1 MSAPTTDARPRAQVR
16 PTAGPSRASLTSR
29 AVVLA
34 LVLAT
39 LVIALSMPA
48 RAWFSQRSQIAT
60 LRADVEAAQQRVA
73 DLQVQQERWSDPSF
87 VAAEARKRL
96 HFVLPG
102 EVGYVTL
109 GAPAATSGAASDP
122 AAAQGPWYSSLWGA
136 LQEADDHAATP
147 RP

>member
-1 MSAPTTDARPRAQVR
+1 MSAPTTDARPRAEVR
-16 PTAGPSRASLTSR
+16 PPAPSSRASLTSR
-29 AVVLA
+29 AVILA

-48 RAWFSQRSQIAT
+48 RAWFSQRSQIAS
-60 LRADVEAAQQRVA
+60 LKANVESAQQRVA
-73 DLQVQQERWSDPSF
+73 DLQVQQQRWSDPSF
-87 VAAEARKRL
+87 VAAEARRRL

-109 GAPAATSGAASDP
+109 GSAAAAAGAAADTG
-122 AAAQGPWYSSLWGA
+122 AGQGAWYSSLWGA

-147 RP
+147 SP

>member
-1 MSAPTTDARPRAQVR
+1 VSAPTTDARPRAEVL
-16 PTAGPSRASLTSR
+16 PKASRVSLTSR
-29 AVVLA
+29 AVILA

-39 LVIALSMPA
+39 LVVALSMPA
-48 RAWFSQRSQIAT
+48 RAWFSQRSQIAS
-60 LRADVEAAQQRVA
+60 LKADVDSAQLRVA
-73 DLQVQQERWSDPSF
+73 DLQVQQQRWSDPAF
-87 VAAEARKRL
+87 VAAEARRRL

-109 GAPAATSGAASDP
+109 GTP
-122 AAAQGPWYSSLWGA
+122 AAAAGTAGDAAAGQGPWYSSLWGA

>member
-1 MSAPTTDARPRAQVR
+1 
-16 PTAGPSRASLTSR
+16 LTSR

-48 RAWFSQRSQIAT
+48 RAWFSQRSQIAG
-60 LRADVEAAQQRVA
+60 LKSDVESAQQRVA
-73 DLQVQQERWSDPSF
+73 GLQVQQERWSDPSF
-87 VAAEARKRL
+87 VAAEARRRL

-109 GAPAATSGAASDP
+109 GSP
-122 AAAQGPWYSSLWGA
+122 AAASGTGADATAGQGPWYSSLWGA
-136 LQEADDHAATP
+136 LQEADDHATTP
-147 RP
+147 SP

>member
-1 MSAPTTDARPRAQVR
+1 VR
-16 PTAGPSRASLTSR
+16 PPSAQSRASLTSR

-73 DLQVQQERWSDPSF
+73 DLRVQTERWSDPSF
-87 VAAEARKRL
+87 VAAEARRRL

-109 GAPAATSGAASDP
+109 GAPAAAAGAAAN
-122 AAAQGPWYSSLWGA
+122 AAGGQGPWYASLWGA
-136 LQEADDHAATP
+136 LQEADDHATTP